1 MSKSE
6 NLYSAA
12 RELIPGGVNSPV
24 RAFTGVGGT
33 PLFIE
38 RADGAYLYD
47 VDGKAYIDYVGS
59 WGPMVLGHNHPAIRN
74 AVIEAAQRGLSFGAP
89 TEMEVKMAELVT
101 ELVPTMDMVRM
112 VNSGTEATMRL
123 PAGESGFRRADA
135 RPAKLAWRT
144 CGFREAYP
152 DLYLQRSE
160 HRSRGVRAVSAG
172 DRLHHR

>member
-47 VDGKAYIDYVGS
+47 VDGKAYVDYVGS

-89 TEMEVKMAELVT
+89 TEMENGGVGHRAGANDGHGAYGELRYRSDH
-101 ELVPTMDMVRM
+101 ERYP
-112 VNSGTEATMRL
+112 SG
-123 PAGESGFRRADA
+123 A
-135 RPAKLAWRT
+135 R
-144 CGFREAYP
+144 FY
-152 DLYLQRSE
+152 RS
-160 HRSRGVRAVSAG
+160 
-172 DRLHHR
+172 

>member
-38 RADGAYLYD
+38 KADGAYLYD

-74 AVIEAAQRGLSFGAP
+74 AVIEAAERGLSFGAP
-89 TEMEVKMAELVT
+89 TEMEVKMAQLVT

-112 VNSGTEATMRL
+112 VNSGT
-123 PAGESGFRRADA
+123 
-135 RPAKLAWRT
+135 
-144 CGFREAYP
+144 
-152 DLYLQRSE
+152 
-160 HRSRGVRAVSAG
+160 
-172 DRLHHR
+172 

>member
-6 NLYSAA
+6 NLYNAA

-74 AVIEAAQRGLSFGAP
+74 AVIEAAGRGLSFGAP
-89 TEMEVKMAELVT
+89 DEWRSSSLRYRSSPCGPYPWSA
-101 ELVPTMDMVRM
+101 PVR
-112 VNSGTEATMRL
+112 
-123 PAGESGFRRADA
+123 
-135 RPAKLAWRT
+135 
-144 CGFREAYP
+144 
-152 DLYLQRSE
+152 
-160 HRSRGVRAVSAG
+160 
-172 DRLHHR
+172 

>member
-38 RADGAYLYD
+38 KADGAYLYD

-59 WGPMVLGHNHPAIRN
+59 WGPMVLGHNDPAIRN
-74 AVIEAAQRGLSFGAP
+74 AVIEAAERGLSFGAP
-89 TEMEVKMAELVT
+89 TEMEVKMAQLVT

-112 VNSGTEATMRL
+112 VNSGTEATMRSEEHTSEL
-123 PAGESGFRRADA
+123 QSRF
-135 RPAKLAWRT
+135 
-144 CGFREAYP
+144 
-152 DLYLQRSE
+152 DL
-160 HRSRGVRAVSAG
+160 VC
-172 DRLHHR
+172 RLLLEKKKNNNAENQKK

>member
-38 RADGAYLYD
+38 KADGAYLYD

-74 AVIEAAQRGLSFGAP
+74 AVIEAAERGLSFGAP
-89 TEMEVKMAELVT
+89 TEMEVKMAQLVT
-101 ELVPTMDMVRM
+101 ELVPTWIWC
-112 VNSGTEATMRL
+112 
-123 PAGESGFRRADA
+123 
-135 RPAKLAWRT
+135 AW
-144 CGFREAYP
+144 
-152 DLYLQRSE
+152 
-160 HRSRGVRAVSAG
+160 
-172 DRLHHR
+172 

>member
-47 VDGKAYIDYVGS
+47 VDGKAYVDYVGLVL
-59 WGPMVLGHNHPAIRN
+59 MVLGHNHPAIRN

-89 TEMEVKMAELVT
+89 TEMEVK
-101 ELVPTMDMVRM
+101 
-112 VNSGTEATMRL
+112 
-123 PAGESGFRRADA
+123 
-135 RPAKLAWRT
+135 WRSWSPSW
-144 CGFREAYP
+144 C
-152 DLYLQRSE
+152 QRWTWC
-160 HRSRGVRAVSAG
+160 VW
-172 DRLHHR
+172 

>member
-1 MSKSE
+1 MSLHSKSE
-6 NLYSAA
+6 SLYAQA
-12 RELIPGGVNSPV
+12 QQVIPGGVNSPV
-24 RAFTGVGGT
+24 RAFSGVGGV

-38 RADGAYLYD
+38 RADGAYLFD

-112 VNSGTEATMRL
+112 VNSGTEATMSAIRL
-123 PAGESGFRRADA
+123 ARGYTNRDKIIKIGRA
-135 RPAKLAWRT
+135 
-144 CGFREAYP
+144 
-152 DLYLQRSE
+152 
-160 HRSRGVRAVSAG
+160 HV
-172 DRLHHR
+172 

>member
-59 WGPMVLGHNHPAIRN
+59 WGPMILGHNHPAIRN

-112 VNSGTEATMRL
+112 VNSGTEATMSAIRLARGFTGRDKNHQIRRLLPRPCGL
-123 PAGESGFRRADA
+123 PAGESGLRRADP

-144 CGFREAYP
+144 C
-152 DLYLQRSE
+152 
-160 HRSRGVRAVSAG
+160 
-172 DRLHHR
+172 

>member
-38 RADGAYLYD
+38 KADGAYLYD
-47 VDGKAYIDYVGS
+47 VDGKAYVDYVGS
-59 WGPMVLGHNHPAIRN
+59 TGTDGAGHNHPAIRN
-74 AVIEAAQRGLSFGAP
+74 AVIEAAERGLSFGAP

-112 VNSGTEATMRL
+112 VNSGTEATMSAIRL
-123 PAGESGFRRADA
+123 GA
-135 RPAKLAWRT
+135 R
-144 CGFREAYP
+144 F
-152 DLYLQRSE
+152 
-160 HRSRGVRAVSAG
+160 HRSR
-172 DRLHHR
+172 

>member
-6 NLYSAA
+6 TLYSAA

-24 RAFTGVGGT
+24 RAFSGVGGT

-38 RADGAYLYD
+38 RADGARLYD

-74 AVIEAAQRGLSFGAP
+74 AVIEAAERGLSFGAP

-101 ELVPTMDMVRM
+101 ETGPND
-112 VNSGTEATMRL
+112 GYGAD
-123 PAGESGFRRADA
+123 GELRYRSDDERHSPGPWLY
-135 RPAKLAWRT
+135 RP
-144 CGFREAYP
+144 
-152 DLYLQRSE
+152 
-160 HRSRGVRAVSAG
+160 
-172 DRLHHR
+172 

>member
-38 RADGAYLYD
+38 KADGAYLYD

-74 AVIEAAQRGLSFGAP
+74 AVIEAAERFWFTSGWPRTGKNDCRCVAGRTVRRRSSSTTRGGDYGNRA
-89 TEMEVKMAELVT
+89 AE
-101 ELVPTMDMVRM
+101 
-112 VNSGTEATMRL
+112 
-123 PAGESGFRRADA
+123 
-135 RPAKLAWRT
+135 KLR
-144 CGFREAYP
+144 FIH
-152 DLYLQRSE
+152 YL
-160 HRSRGVRAVSAG
+160 HG
-172 DRLHHR
+172 